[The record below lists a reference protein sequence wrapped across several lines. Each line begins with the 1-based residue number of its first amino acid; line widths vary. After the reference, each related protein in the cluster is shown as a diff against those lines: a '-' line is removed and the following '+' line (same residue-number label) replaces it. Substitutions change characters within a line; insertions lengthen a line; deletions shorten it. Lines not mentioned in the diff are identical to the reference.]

1 MGMFDKYNDSVMFNN
16 PCPPGCEN
24 CCPLDIQLA
33 FDPITNVLT
42 LTYIYDSATVVRTV
56 NLTDLQEPLT
66 IGLSFDPVTNI
77 ITLAGTYNGAPFT
90 SNVDT
95 THNHDLELTLDGTSI
110 VLTGEHDGVQVQ
122 TSVDLSSIIGG
133 NLSLSQVLING
144 NTSGAN
150 DIIFDLGQGILF
162 NNGSRLREGTIDAL
176 LGGQKGI
183 AQICAVGYELK
194 WEAGRLYVMDGN
206 GVYIRWSLYNFNIT
220 PTVTDDVSL
229 GYLPGSRWTLDDGSV
244 YLCTDSTLGAAVWT
258 LQSVAIPTL
267 DQVLSAGNSANNQA
281 IGDLDTLAFNLA
293 TTNSVNEG
301 QMIWN
306 DVDGTVDLGFK
317 GGNTILQIGQ
327 QTIVK
332 VVNKTVPLITLLQLS
347 YQAVK
352 ISGATGQRLTV
363 KLAQADVDANSAN
376 TIGLVC
382 EDIAVNQEGFVTT
395 VGLIKNI
402 NTTGSLQG
410 ESWNDGDV
418 LYLSPTV
425 AGQITNIKPTAPD
438 HLVIIGFV
446 EYAHINNGK
455 IYVKVD
461 NGFEL
466 NELHDVS
473 YPTTPVTGEVL
484 SYITANNRWENKT
497 LSSILGFT
505 PVTNARTISTT
516 SPLSGGGN
524 LSANRTLSINQAT
537 SLANGYLSSTDW
549 STFNNKQDALSSGVN
564 IKTVQSTSIVGSGDV
579 TITDANLS
587 TSDITTNNVSTLKH
601 GFVPKASGVT
611 TNYLRGDG
619 SWADIPNP
627 SGWSIISKSAN
638 QDVTNS
644 AVLTDDTELQ
654 FSVVANGRYMCELDL
669 VVSANNT
676 TGDYQFAFAVSAG
689 TIKGQGVAMCNTA
702 TALAQIVS
710 VNATPTVTVTTTIP
724 IGTIQADIDA
734 IFYMKV
740 TFAFFASANAI
751 FKYQFSNVSAA
762 AGRIS
767 RTCKGS
773 ILKYKR
779 ID

>member
-33 FDPITNVLT
+33 YDPITNVLT

-77 ITLAGTYNGAPFT
+77 ITLAGTYNGVPFT
-90 SNVDT
+90 SSVNT
-95 THNHDLELTLDGTSI
+95 SHTLDVALSLNGTYI
-110 VLTGEHDGVQVQ
+110 VLTAMHDGVQSQ
-122 TSVDLSSIIGG
+122 TQVDISSLLGGGG
-133 NLSLSQVLING
+133 NLSLSQVLLNG
-144 NTSGAN
+144 NTSGAK
-150 DIIFDLGQGILF
+150 DISFDLGQGIVF

-206 GVYIRWSLYNFNIT
+206 GVYIRWSLYNFTIT
-220 PTVTDDVSL
+220 PTINDDISL

-293 TTNSVNEG
+293 TTNSVGEG
-301 QMIWN
+301 EMIWN

-327 QTIVK
+327 QTIVR
-332 VVNKTVPLITLLQLS
+332 VVNKTTPLITLLKSS

-410 ESWNDGDV
+410 ETWNDGDV

-425 AGQITNIKPTAPD
+425 PGQITNIKPIAPD

-446 EYAHINNGK
+446 EYAHVNNGK

-466 NELHDVS
+466 NELHDVA

-484 SYITANNRWENKT
+484 TYNTANSRWENKQ
-497 LSSILGFT
+497 L
-505 PVTNARTISTT
+505 PVEIQVACSDETT
-516 SPLSGGGN
+516 
-524 LSANRTLSINQAT
+524 
-537 SLANGYLSSTDW
+537 
-549 STFNNKQDALSSGVN
+549 AL
-564 IKTVQSTSIVGSGDV
+564 
-579 TITDANLS
+579 
-587 TSDITTNNVSTLKH
+587 
-601 GFVPKASGVT
+601 
-611 TNYLRGDG
+611 
-619 SWADIPNP
+619 
-627 SGWSIISKSAN
+627 
-638 QDVTNS
+638 
-644 AVLTDDTELQ
+644 
-654 FSVVANGRYMCELDL
+654 
-669 VVSANNT
+669 T
-676 TGDYQFAFAVSAG
+676 TG
-689 TIKGQGVAMCNTA
+689 TA
-702 TALAQIVS
+702 
-710 VNATPTVTVTTTIP
+710 
-724 IGTIQADIDA
+724 
-734 IFYMKV
+734 KV
-740 TFAFFASANAI
+740 TFRMPCRMTLTQVRASLTTAQA
-751 FKYQFSNVSAA
+751 S
-762 AGRIS
+762 
-767 RTCKGS
+767 GS
-773 ILKYKR
+773 IFTVDINENGVSVLSTKLTIDNTEKTSQTAATPAVISDSLLGDDAEITVDIDQIGDGTAKGLKITLIGTR
-779 ID
+779 L